1 MYTVD
6 ADGTC
11 ISRSIMQAGQF
22 HPCAGERSASFT
34 STLTEWSIN
43 PFCFFPADMDFVAFS
58 YMLEIPAITEIITL
72 RNVSI
77 LDDDI
82 HEAEE
87 VFIVIVRLLGVAE
100 SMACFQQQSGGECK
114 GDTGA
119 IIIRI
124 RDDDRKLIPH
134 SCLSLRER
142 DENFPKLAHPHKTEY
157 SNATTY
163 HKLYTPLT
171 KPSNHTE

>member
-1 MYTVD
+1 
-6 ADGTC
+6 
-11 ISRSIMQAGQF
+11 MQAGQF
-22 HPCAGERSASFT
+22 HPSAGERSASVT

-43 PFCFFPADMDFVAFS
+43 PFCFFPAGMDFVAFS
-58 YMLEIPAITEIITL
+58 YMLEIPANTRIITL

-82 HEAEE
+82 NEAEE
-87 VFIVIVRLLGVAE
+87 VFIVIIRLLGIAK
-100 SMACFQQQSGGECK
+100 STACFQQQSGGECM
-114 GDTGA
+114 GNTGA

-142 DENFPKLAHPHKTEY
+142 DENCSCLTFP
-157 SNATTY
+157 
-163 HKLYTPLT
+163 
-171 KPSNHTE
+171 